1 MAFTNVKP
9 SDRTPAAGLFRANG
23 DAKLRSRPAGRFDV
37 DATPMSDARHLQL
50 LIRYSVWG
58 NEQLFDALARL
69 PEAELLADREIVF
82 GNILRTLNHVY
93 AMDHVWRCHL
103 TGVSHGLST
112 RNPPDCPPFA
122 QLRAAQ
128 EEMDRWYL
136 GYVDALE
143 PSRMAEVVEFA
154 FIDGDRGT
162 MTREEIL
169 LHVANHRTYH
179 RGHVA
184 ALMYQVPVFPPTTDL
199 PVFVRSLGPAG

>member
-1 MAFTNVKP
+1 
-9 SDRTPAAGLFRANG
+9 
-23 DAKLRSRPAGRFDV
+23 
-37 DATPMSDARHLQL
+37 MSEARHLQL
-50 LIRYSVWG
+50 LIRYSVWA
-58 NEQLFDALARL
+58 NEQLFDSLARL

-82 GNILRTLNHVY
+82 GNLLRTVNHVQ

-103 TGVSHGLST
+103 LGVPHGLAT

-122 QLRAAQ
+122 RLRAAQ

-136 GYVDALE
+136 AYVDGLD
-143 PSRMAEVVEFA
+143 PSQATEVVQFA
-154 FIDGDRGT
+154 FIDGDRGS

-169 LHVANHRTYH
+169 LHVVNHRTYH

-199 PVFVRSLGPAG
+199 PVYIRDTGPAD

>member
-1 MAFTNVKP
+1 
-9 SDRTPAAGLFRANG
+9 
-23 DAKLRSRPAGRFDV
+23 
-37 DATPMSDARHLQL
+37 MSDARHLQL

-58 NEQLFDALARL
+58 NEQLFSALAHL

-82 GNILRTLNHVY
+82 GNMLRTLNHVL

-103 TGVSHGLST
+103 TGVPHGLST
-112 RNPPDCPPFA
+112 RNPPDCPSFA
-122 QLRAAQ
+122 QLREAQ

-136 GYVDALE
+136 GYVDALD
-143 PSRMAEVVEFA
+143 PSRMGEVVEFA
-154 FIDGDRGT
+154 FIDGDRGA

-199 PVFVRSLGPAG
+199 PVFIRGTGTAD

>member
-1 MAFTNVKP
+1 M
-9 SDRTPAAGLFRANG
+9 G
-23 DAKLRSRPAGRFDV
+23 DAKLRARPAGRVDV
-37 DATPMSDARHLQL
+37 DAMPMPDARHLQL

-58 NEQLFDALARL
+58 NEQMFDALARL

-93 AMDHVWRCHL
+93 AMDHVWRSHL
-103 TGVSHGLST
+103 IGVPHGLST
-112 RNPPDCPPFA
+112 RNPPDCPSFA
-122 QLRAAQ
+122 ELRVAQ
-128 EEMDRWYL
+128 QAMDRWYL
-136 GYVDALE
+136 DYVDALE
-143 PSRMAEVVEFA
+143 PQRMADVVEFV
-154 FIDGDRGT
+154 FIDGDRGA

-199 PVFVRSLGPAG
+199 PVFIRSIGPAA